1 MKELTDPSRRQFLR
15 STALGLAA
23 AAIPLPALA
32 GRDLKGAPITLTGRS
47 SCTMWQ
53 IPSHENT
60 IGNSYV
66 FRTHRGRL
74 IGMDGGMPTESMFL
88 RGFLVAMG
96 GDEEAR
102 FISQPHDG
110 VKVALRQQLLAVR

>member
-32 GRDLKGAPITLTGRS
+32 GRDSKEAPITLKGRS
-47 SCTMWQ
+47 CFTMWQ
-53 IPSHENT
+53 IPSHENN

-74 IGMDGGMPTESMFL
+74 IVMDGGMPAESMFL
-88 RGFLVAMG
+88 RGFLGAMVHITPP
-96 GDEEAR
+96 R
-102 FISQPHDG
+102 
-110 VKVALRQQLLAVR
+110 